1 MNLLFLTYNNYYN
14 RIVKRESTIEAYD
27 KIATNVQEFYD
38 IQFNPNDGV
47 MTEQIVNWP
56 KANDW
61 TPDYLVVYDDME
73 QPEVAIKSRWF
84 VLEWVRTRGGQYKA
98 TLYRDTIADNYDV
111 LMNAPM
117 YVEKA
122 TIQQSDDVAI
132 YNKEN
137 LEVNQIK
144 QSEDLLQD
152 RTEVPWLVG
161 YFAKNINLTDSSKED
176 YVDPSIIIPATDVD
190 AMRVSTL
197 SAWEY
202 FQYYDDGVHDFQYY
216 RQAIN
221 ARVVLNM
228 SVFPQAGANNRA
240 TISTDGSVSV
250 SSYGYADFIGS
261 IADMPLGHDNRVN
274 YIRSNVAPAWVNNS
288 GNIVTEAIRVSDF
301 HTDSLK
307 QKLDGQ
313 YLYVETGTD
322 AGLYEIEVV
331 TGTATTD
338 TSFYP
343 LKSNFEQYCNSLITD
358 SKFMYERYP
367 DDDRANVQNNIT
379 YIPYSIVLHK
389 TSSNTASLTWPVNA
403 RKLQDAPY
411 GMFCIPGDSIA
422 IQKNSTVEVG
432 ESYNRIEAENIM
444 CTIAEHLGA
453 WCYDIQ
459 KLPYCPLNSQGN
471 ADDYIGTNKIK
482 IENLVENVDY
492 TYIYKDENIKK
503 GIILFPKF
511 SSFTFDIPKVLT
523 IPRNVLDEHE
533 DTYVEDMKIANQ
545 CDFYRMYSPN
555 WAAAFEFNLIK
566 TGEVT
571 TFNVDCTYKPYNPYI
586 HMNPNWSKLYGQ
598 DFDDYRGLIVQGDF
612 SIPRVND
619 AWTQYQIN
627 NKNYLNSFNRQ
638 VDSIELKHEVAGK
651 MDVFNAVTGTVTGAA
666 AGAATGAKMGGAYGA
681 IAGAVVGGATSA
693 IGGALDVQ
701 YNEMLRNDALDL
713 TKDQFNYNLQNIQ
726 ALPDTLAKV
735 STFDKNNKIFPVLE
749 YYTCTY
755 QEKVALLNKMI
766 YNGMT
771 IMRIGTLAEFMDSD
785 KHYIKGK
792 LIRCEEIADDFH
804 ILTAIAEELNK
815 GVYI

>member
-1 MNLLFLTYNNYYN
+1 MNLLFLNYNNYYN
-14 RIVKRESTIEAYD
+14 RIVKRESLVADYD
-27 KIATNVQEFYD
+27 SKATNVQEFYD

-73 QPEVAIKSRWF
+73 QPAVAIKSRWF

-98 TLYRDTIADNYDV
+98 TLYRDTIADNYNA

-144 QSEDLLQD
+144 QSEDLLKD
-152 RTEVPWLVG
+152 ETATAWLVG
-161 YFAKNINLTDSSKED
+161 YFAKNIDFGSEAGQISRNITIKAPDYPTINTNTLEGWTWNQYTATDYKLAHSVDVSLYVSLEPQFFGINSGSYMSTNGTISVFNKDDGFYKALCSNVPTGGSDVRRNWIRNNLWPTYSNAAADIVNKVMEYENLHNDSSITDLDGKDLFVESGTGAGYYHIKVINKGNGQDLSYYPANSAEEGYVANKLQNVSVDYTYPTSRGNHPCVKKEI
-176 YVDPSIIIPATDVD
+176 YYTSYRIELTPFTPATLT
-190 AMRVSTL
+190 TL
-197 SAWEY
+197 DWP
-202 FQYYDDGVHDFQYY
+202 
-216 RQAIN
+216 I
-221 ARVVLNM
+221 
-228 SVFPQAGANNRA
+228 GAK
-240 TISTDGSVSV
+240 T
-250 SSYGYADFIGS
+250 
-261 IADMPLGHDNRVN
+261 
-274 YIRSNVAPAWVNNS
+274 
-288 GNIVTEAIRVSDF
+288 
-301 HTDSLK
+301 
-307 QKLDGQ
+307 LD
-313 YLYVETGTD
+313 
-322 AGLYEIEVV
+322 
-331 TGTATTD
+331 
-338 TSFYP
+338 
-343 LKSNFEQYCNSLITD
+343 
-358 SKFMYERYP
+358 
-367 DDDRANVQNNIT
+367 
-379 YIPYSIVLHK
+379 
-389 TSSNTASLTWPVNA
+389 
-403 RKLQDAPY
+403 DAPY
-411 GMFCIPGDSIA
+411 GMMCIPADSVRVYKSGQTTFRTFDEKA
-422 IQKNSTVEVG
+422 ALN
-432 ESYNRIEAENIM
+432 AM

-453 WCYDIQ
+453 FCYDIQ
-459 KLPYCPLNSQGN
+459 KLPYCPILGIKTLTEQFINIDSLTEGT
-471 ADDYIGTNKIK
+471 DYA
-482 IENLVENVDY
+482 
-492 TYIYKDENIKK
+492 YIMGGSNTKQ
-503 GIILFPKF
+503 GIIFYCDTSTF
-511 SSFTFDIPKVLT
+511 SFNISRSLT
-523 IPRNVLDEHE
+523 IPRNVLDDHE

-555 WAAAFEFNLIK
+555 WAASFEFNLVK
-566 TGEVT
+566 TGDIN
-571 TFNVDCTYKPYNPYI
+571 TFNVDCTYKPFTPYI
-586 HMNPNWSKLYGQ
+586 HINPLWGRLYGQ
-598 DFDDYRGLIVQGDF
+598 DFDDYRGLICQGDF

-638 VDSIELKHEVAGK
+638 VDSLELSQSVERKQQA
-651 MDVFNAVTGTVTGAA
+651 FNAITGTITGAA
-666 AGAATGAKMGGAYGA
+666 AGAATGAKLGGGYGA

-693 IGGALDVQ
+693 IGGALD
-701 YNEMLRNDALDL
+701 YHYGEMLRNEALDL
-713 TKDQFNYNLQNIQ
+713 RVDQFNYSLQNIQ

-735 STFDKNNKIFPVLE
+735 STYDANNKIFPVLE

-792 LIRCEEIADDFH
+792 LIRCEEIADDYH